1 MAEFYA
7 RTDGLRVRVARLARS
22 VAELAYPAKCVHCGS
37 RGQILCQDCIGRCT
51 RLGER
56 VCRRCSE
63 PLVTPSLCG
72 PCAFRPLTV
81 STTVALFAFDG
92 AVRDAVHGLK
102 YDDLRALAP
111 LMGRLMASDPK
122 VAALNFDTV
131 VPVPLHPKR
140 MQRRGYNQA
149 HLLAKEITRS
159 LEAPLDAKCLQRV
172 VDTAP
177 LARTTSRADREAGVK
192 EAFRAG
198 PEAGGRHILLV
209 DDVTTT
215 GSTLRECA
223 SALLAAGAAEVN
235 AVVFAREV

>member
-1 MAEFYA
+1 M
-7 RTDGLRVRVARLARS
+7 
-22 VAELAYPAKCVHCGS
+22 AELAYPAKCVHCG
-37 RGQILCQDCIGRCT
+37 RPGQLLCQACIGECT

-56 VCRRCSE
+56 VCRRCSQ
-63 PLVTPSLCG
+63 PLVTPALCG
-72 PCAFRPLTV
+72 PCAFRPVAV

-92 AVRDAVHGLK
+92 AVRDSVHGLK

-111 LMGRLMASDPK
+111 LMGRMMASEPR
-122 VAALNFDTV
+122 VAALQFDSV
-131 VPVPLHPKR
+131 VPVPLHPHR
-140 MQRRGYNQA
+140 LRHRGYNQA

-159 LEAPLDAKCLQRV
+159 LEVPLDTKCLQRV
-172 VDTAP
+172 VDTPP
-177 LARTTSRADREAGVK
+177 LARTPSRAEREAGVK
-192 EAFRAG
+192 NAFRAS
-198 PEAGGRHILLV
+198 PEASGRHILLV